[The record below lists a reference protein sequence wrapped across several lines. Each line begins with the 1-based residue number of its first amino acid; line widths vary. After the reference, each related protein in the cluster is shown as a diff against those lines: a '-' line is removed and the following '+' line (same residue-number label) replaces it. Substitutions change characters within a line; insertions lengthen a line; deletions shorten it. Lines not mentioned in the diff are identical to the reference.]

1 MSDTK
6 QILLDIS
13 YDCIDSL
20 VRDELKVL
28 KTNLER
34 DLKNRINDV
43 GIPVFS
49 TDKDTDIK
57 EIQSHIEAVDK
68 VLSWYGVINE

>member
-1 MSDTK
+1 MSD
-6 QILLDIS
+6 
-13 YDCIDSL
+13 SL
-20 VRDELKVL
+20 TMRKVVD
-28 KTNLER
+28 NLER

-57 EIQSHIEAVDK
+57 EIQEHIEAVDK
-68 VLSWYGVINE
+68 ILSWY

>member
-20 VRDELKVL
+20 VRNELKDL

-68 VLSWYGVINE
+68 ILSWY

>member
-13 YDCIDSL
+13 YDCIESL
-20 VRDELKVL
+20 VRTELKDL

-34 DLKNRINDV
+34 DLKNRINGV
-43 GIPVFS
+43 GIAVFS
-49 TDKDTDIK
+49 DDKDTDIK

-68 VLSWYGVINE
+68 ILSWY

>member
-20 VRDELKVL
+20 VRIELKDL
-28 KTNLER
+28 KTNIER

-57 EIQSHIEAVDK
+57 EIQEHIEAVDK
-68 VLSWYGVINE
+68 ILSWY

>member
-20 VRDELKVL
+20 VRNELK
-28 KTNLER
+28 
-34 DLKNRINDV
+34 DLKNRIEQDLTRRQKGSPVGVFHNDV
-43 GIPVFS
+43 
-49 TDKDTDIK
+49 DLDIK
-57 EIQSHIEAVDK
+57 ELQEHLAAIEK
-68 VLSWYGVINE
+68 VISWY

>member
-28 KTNLER
+28 KTNMGR
-34 DLKNRINDV
+34 DLKHRINGV
-43 GIPVFS
+43 GIAVFS
-49 TDKDTDIK
+49 DDKDTDIK

-68 VLSWYGVINE
+68 ILSWY

>member
-28 KTNLER
+28 KTNIER
-34 DLKNRINDV
+34 DLKHRINGV
-43 GIPVFS
+43 GIAVFS
-49 TDKDTDIK
+49 DDKDTDIK

-68 VLSWYGVINE
+68 ILSWY

>member
-6 QILLDIS
+6 QILIDIS

-28 KTNLER
+28 KTNIER
-34 DLKNRINDV
+34 DLKHRINGV
-43 GIPVFS
+43 GIAVFS
-49 TDKDTDIK
+49 DDKDTDIK

-68 VLSWYGVINE
+68 ILSWY

>member
-13 YDCIDSL
+13 YDCIESL
-20 VRDELKVL
+20 VRTELKDL

-57 EIQSHIEAVDK
+57 EIQEHIEAVDK
-68 VLSWYGVINE
+68 ILSWY

>member
-20 VRDELKVL
+20 VRDELKDL

-57 EIQSHIEAVDK
+57 EIQEHIEAVDK
-68 VLSWYGVINE
+68 ILSWY